1 MTEIDLNINLSYQSD
16 YKEISVCVSL
26 WLSLWARARERKMG
40 EVRAGGGGGC
50 CPPMNLF
57 RSEPMQLVQ
66 LIIPMESAHVTVS
79 YLGDLGLLQ
88 FKDVR
93 TLSLSLSL
101 SLMALFNFAWWFSVW
116 MNPSLIFA
124 YVNSYNWAPIS
135 GDALLIDFW
144 IDVIVID
151 WSRSE
156 YLVWFALMLSEFWH
170 ELI

>member
-1 MTEIDLNINLSYQSD
+1 
-16 YKEISVCVSL
+16 
-26 WLSLWARARERKMG
+26 MG
-40 EVRAGGGGGC
+40 EVRAGGGGGGC

-101 SLMALFNFAWWFSVW
+101 SLSHGFVQFCVV
-116 MNPSLIFA
+116 IFGLDE
-124 YVNSYNWAPIS
+124 P
-135 GDALLIDFW
+135 
-144 IDVIVID
+144 
-151 WSRSE
+151 
-156 YLVWFALMLSEFWH
+156 
-170 ELI
+170 

>member
-1 MTEIDLNINLSYQSD
+1 
-16 YKEISVCVSL
+16 
-26 WLSLWARARERKMG
+26 MG
-40 EVRAGGGGGC
+40 EVRAGGGGGGC

-101 SLMALFNFAWWFSVW
+101 SHGFVQFCVV
-116 MNPSLIFA
+116 IFGLDE
-124 YVNSYNWAPIS
+124 P
-135 GDALLIDFW
+135 
-144 IDVIVID
+144 
-151 WSRSE
+151 
-156 YLVWFALMLSEFWH
+156 
-170 ELI
+170 